1 VWLLCS
7 IASLHW
13 ILSWRSL
20 NRVKY
25 LKILSRQAAHKVSED
40 SWCLSTHLWAPHT
53 YFLSLNTLIC
63 LFFLSSLWL
72 VEKKKKG
79 FCLCVFGVGKHKSQ
93 LCLVLSAQL
102 HFCPS
107 PLHHSAISAFIIKA
121 EPIRTNTEQFVATWD
136 GFHWRRWEEYLSCGV
151 DEIKT
156 RIFLEEINNGYSVQ
170 SSTIE
175 GIVTLSQATAG
186 ILISIYF

>member
-1 VWLLCS
+1 MFVDSPLS
-7 IASLHW
+7 PTH
-13 ILSWRSL
+13 ILSF
-20 NRVKY
+20 
-25 LKILSRQAAHKVSED
+25 SEHFD
-40 SWCLSTHLWAPHT
+40 
-53 YFLSLNTLIC
+53 LSL
-63 LFFLSSLWL
+63 FFKQFVVGW
-72 VEKKKKG
+72 KKKKG

-151 DEIKT
+151 DEIKK

-175 GIVTLSQATAG
+175 SIVTLSQATAG